1 MSSWGKLDSKQLTA
15 NVRVTNGSYAVSN
28 ATGNATLFLNEV
40 KPGDYFV
47 FGAVTGNST
56 VKYYVA
62 NVLSNVSLNLTTTYS
77 GSTAS
82 GKANVQQGPK
92 YVNVVENVRGN
103 AYTIQKIYGVD
114 SNEAG
119 NTMNK
124 ANNINQPG
132 WVHQIVW
139 TDAYGARRVKTET
152 LVAMSKN
159 FNRDNT
165 ANASLSPTTGNLL
178 VDADDDTVLRD
189 TNA

>member
-1 MSSWGKLDSKQLTA
+1 MSGWGKLDSKQLTA
-15 NVRVTNGSYAVSN
+15 NVTVTNNSRTVSN
-28 ATGNATLFLNEV
+28 ATGNATVFLNDV

-47 FGAVTGNST
+47 FGPVTGNST
-56 VKYYVA
+56 VKYYVQ
-62 NVLSNVSLNLTTTYS
+62 NVISNVTLNLTTAYA

-82 GKANVQQGPK
+82 GRANVQQGPK
-92 YVNVVENVRGN
+92 YVTVVENVRGN

-114 SNEAG
+114 SNEAA

-132 WVHQIVW
+132 WMHQIVY
-139 TDAYGARRVKTET
+139 TNGYGSRRVKTET

-165 ANASLSPTTGNLL
+165 ANLSLSPTTGNLQIDASD
-178 VDADDDTVLRD
+178 DADVRD
-189 TNA
+189 NAA

>member
-1 MSSWGKLDSKQLTA
+1 MSSWGKLDSKQLTG
-15 NVRVTNGSYAVSN
+15 NVTVTNDSVTVSN
-28 ATGNATLFLNEV
+28 ALGNATTFTSDV

-47 FGAVTGNST
+47 FGPVTGNSN
-56 VKYYVA
+56 VKYYVTA
-62 NVLSNVSLNLTTTYS
+62 VSSDTEITL
-77 GSTAS
+77 STAYEGANAS
-82 GKANVQQGPK
+82 GVANVQQGPK
-92 YVNVVENVRGN
+92 YVTVVENVRGN

-139 TDAYGARRVKTET
+139 TDGFGARRVRTET

-159 FNRDNT
+159 FNRDDT
-165 ANASLSPTTGNLL
+165 ANVDLSPTTGNLL

-189 TNA
+189 DNA

>member
-1 MSSWGKLDSKQLTA
+1 MSSWGKLDSKQISA
-15 NVRVTNGSYAVSN
+15 NVRVTNGSFAVSN
-28 ATGNATLFLNEV
+28 ATGNATIFLNEV

-47 FGAVTGNST
+47 FGPVQGNST

-62 NVLSNVSLNLTTTYS
+62 NVLSNVLLNLTTTYA

-92 YVNVVENVRGN
+92 YINVVENVRGN
-103 AYTIQKIYGVD
+103 AYTIQKVYGVD

-132 WVHQIVW
+132 WIHQIVW
-139 TDAYGARRVKTET
+139 TDAYGTRRVKTET

-159 FNRDNT
+159 FNRDDT
-165 ANASLSPTTGNLL
+165 ANASLSPTTGNILI
-178 VDADDDTVLRD
+178 DADDDADLRD

>member
-28 ATGNATLFLNEV
+28 ATGNATVFLDEV

-62 NVLSNVSLNLTTTYS
+62 NVLSNVSLNLTTTYG

-92 YVNVVENVRGN
+92 YINVVENVRGN
-103 AYTIQKIYGVD
+103 AYTIQKVFGVD

-132 WVHQIVW
+132 WIHQIVW
-139 TDAYGARRVKTET
+139 TDGYGARRVKTET

-159 FNRDNT
+159 FNRDDT

>member
-28 ATGNATLFLNEV
+28 ATGNATVFLDEV

-62 NVLSNVSLNLTTTYS
+62 NVLSNVSLNLTTTYG

-92 YVNVVENVRGN
+92 YINVVENVRGN
-103 AYTIQKIYGVD
+103 AYTIQKVFGVD

-132 WVHQIVW
+132 WIHQIVW
-139 TDAYGARRVKTET
+139 TDGYGARRVRTET

-159 FNRDNT
+159 FNRDDT

>member
-1 MSSWGKLDSKQLTA
+1 MSGWGKLDSKQLTA
-15 NVRVTNGSYAVSN
+15 NVTVTSGSKAVAN
-28 ATGNATLFLNEV
+28 ATGNATLFLSEV
-40 KPGDYFV
+40 EPGDYFV

-62 NVLSNVSLNLTTTYS
+62 NVLSNVSLNLTTNYS

-92 YVNVVENVRGN
+92 VINVVENVRGN
-103 AYTIQKIYGVD
+103 AYTIQKVYGVD
-114 SNEAG
+114 SNEAA

-139 TDAYGARRVKTET
+139 TDAYGRRRVKTET

-178 VDADDDTVLRD
+178 IDANDDADFRD
-189 TNA
+189 NAA

>member
-1 MSSWGKLDSKQLTA
+1 MSGWGKLDSKQLTA
-15 NVRVTNGSYAVSN
+15 NVTVTNGSKAVAN
-28 ATGNATLFLNEV
+28 ATGNATLFMSEV

-62 NVLSNVSLNLTTTYS
+62 NVLSNVSLNLTTNYG

-92 YVNVVENVRGN
+92 VINVVENVRGN
-103 AYTIQKIYGVD
+103 AYTIQKVYGVD
-114 SNEAG
+114 SNEAA

-159 FNRDNT
+159 FNRDDT

-178 VDADDDTVLRD
+178 VDADDDADIRD
-189 TNA
+189 NAA

>member
-28 ATGNATLFLNEV
+28 ATGNATVFLDEV

-62 NVLSNVSLNLTTTYS
+62 NVLSNVSLNLTTTYG

-92 YVNVVENVRGN
+92 YINVVENVRGN
-103 AYTIQKIYGVD
+103 AYTIQKVFGVD

-132 WVHQIVW
+132 WIHQIVW
-139 TDAYGARRVKTET
+139 TDGYGARRVKTET

-159 FNRDNT
+159 FNRDDT

-178 VDADDDTVLRD
+178 VDADDDTELRD

>member
-1 MSSWGKLDSKQLTA
+1 MSSWGKLDSKQLTG
-15 NVRVTNGSYAVSN
+15 NVTVTSGSKAVSN
-28 ATGNATLFLNEV
+28 ASGNATLFLSEV

-47 FGAVTGNST
+47 FGPVQGNST

-62 NVLSNVSLNLTTTYS
+62 NVLSNVSLNLTTNYS
-77 GSTAS
+77 GSTSS

-103 AYTIQKIYGVD
+103 AYTIQKIYGID

-139 TDAYGARRVKTET
+139 TDGFGTRRVKTET

-165 ANASLSPTTGNLL
+165 ANASLSPTTGNLQI
-178 VDADDDTVLRD
+178 DADDDAAIRD
-189 TNA
+189 NNA

>member
-15 NVRVTNGSYAVSN
+15 NVRVTNGSFAVSN
-28 ATGNATLFLNEV
+28 SLGNATLFLSEV
-40 KPGDYFV
+40 KPGDYIA
-47 FGAVTGNST
+47 FGPVQGNST

-62 NVLSNVSLNLTTTYS
+62 NVLSNTSLNLSTTYG
-77 GSTAS
+77 GSTANVR
-82 GKANVQQGPK
+82 ANVQQGPK
-92 YVNVVENVRGN
+92 YINVVENVRGN
-103 AYTIQKIYGVD
+103 AYTIQKVFGVD

-132 WVHQIVW
+132 WIHQIVW
-139 TDAYGARRVKTET
+139 TDGYGARRVKTET

-159 FNRDNT
+159 FNRDDT

>member
-62 NVLSNVSLNLTTTYS
+62 NVLSNVSLNLTTTYG

-92 YVNVVENVRGN
+92 YINVVENVRGN
-103 AYTIQKIYGVD
+103 AYTIQKVYGVD

-132 WVHQIVW
+132 WIHQIVW
-139 TDAYGARRVKTET
+139 TDGFGARRVRTET

-165 ANASLSPTTGNLL
+165 ANASLSPTTGNILIDAND
-178 VDADDDTVLRD
+178 DADLRD

>member
-28 ATGNATLFLNEV
+28 ATGNATVFLDEV

-62 NVLSNVSLNLTTTYS
+62 NVLSNVSLNLTTTYG

-92 YVNVVENVRGN
+92 YINVVENVRGN
-103 AYTIQKIYGVD
+103 AYTIQKVYGVD

-132 WVHQIVW
+132 WIHQIVW
-139 TDAYGARRVKTET
+139 TDGFGARRVKTET

-159 FNRDNT
+159 FNRDDT

-178 VDADDDTVLRD
+178 VDANDDADLRD

>member
-1 MSSWGKLDSKQLTA
+1 MSSWGKLDSKQLSA
-15 NVRVTNGSYAVSN
+15 NVTVTNGSYAVSN
-28 ATGNATLFLNEV
+28 ATGNATVFLNEV

-47 FGAVTGNST
+47 FGPVVGNST

-62 NVLSNVSLNLTTTYS
+62 NVLSNTSLNLTTTYG

-92 YVNVVENVRGN
+92 YVTVVENVRGN

-139 TDAYGARRVKTET
+139 TDGFGARRVKTET

-159 FNRDNT
+159 FNRDDT
-165 ANASLSPTTGNLL
+165 ANASLSPTTGNLQI
-178 VDADDDTVLRD
+178 DADDDTVLRD

>member
-92 YVNVVENVRGN
+92 YINVVENVRGN
-103 AYTIQKIYGVD
+103 AYTIQKVFGVD

-132 WVHQIVW
+132 WIHQIVW
-139 TDAYGARRVKTET
+139 TDGYGARRVRTET

-159 FNRDNT
+159 FNRDDT

>member
-1 MSSWGKLDSKQLTA
+1 MSSWGKLDSKQLTG
-15 NVRVTNGSYAVSN
+15 NVTVTNDSTTVSN
-28 ATGNATLFLNEV
+28 ALGNATTFISDV

-47 FGAVTGNST
+47 FGAVTGNSN
-56 VKYYVA
+56 VKYYVSA
-62 NVLSNVSLNLTTTYS
+62 VSSNVQLTL
-77 GSTAS
+77 STAYEGANAS
-82 GKANVQQGPK
+82 GVANVQQGPK
-92 YVNVVENVRGN
+92 YVTVVENVRGN

-139 TDAYGARRVKTET
+139 TDGFGARRVRTET

-165 ANASLSPTTGNLL
+165 ANVDLSPTTGNLL

-189 TNA
+189 ENA